1 MITNADFRRRSSQAL
16 AAMAPG
22 RRGSAVAARGHGN
35 EKTHPRLQ
43 PRAGHVVRKTL
54 STGILP
60 WFFRDVNTSPPEE
73 TIQWMRHGLIDRKS

>member
-16 AAMAPG
+16 AAMALD
-22 RRGSAVAARGHGN
+22 RRGSVVAASGGSN
-35 EKTHPRLQ
+35 KKPHPRFE
-43 PRAGHVVRKTL
+43 PRAGHMVRKTL